1 MAILV
6 AKSAKAITQG
16 IKGMMHR
23 RNIAVAGAACALLLA
38 ACTPDEGPVSR
49 PASTTAGVG
58 LAANATPVSPAR
70 AKAIFD
76 NVCGASLPN
85 FATASK
91 RMTAQGFTR
100 SSPLGTGTIYSATE
114 NASIQINGKTCSLVV
129 ATKASADAMRAAVM
143 GPAAGPSAGHSGV
156 DFVAM
161 YPGGRAVV
169 TSGMI
174 TRELGDLT
182 FINFKMLAR

>member
-1 MAILV
+1 MLCINNV
-6 AKSAKAITQG
+6 FCIYMKIKSVIGVLG
-16 IKGMMHR
+16 IM
-23 RNIAVAGAACALLLA
+23 
-38 ACTPDEGPVSR
+38 
-49 PASTTAGVG
+49 
-58 LAANATPVSPAR
+58 
-70 AKAIFD
+70 
-76 NVCGASLPN
+76 
-85 FATASK
+85 